1 MNATLTPATAPDPD
15 PTTVAADAPTPR
27 QQAGA
32 VGMISGGHFCSHF
45 YNLSLPPLF
54 PFIKAEFG
62 ISYAALG
69 LIWTTYF
76 LATSV
81 VQMPVGMLV
90 DRIGAR
96 RMLFAGLLLMSGSVA
111 LAGLTNS
118 YWMLLA
124 MYFVA
129 GIGNSVFHPAD
140 FVILSAT
147 VPDHRMGR
155 AFSVHSFGGQAGSAA
170 APLILV
176 ALAVLWD
183 WRVALVA
190 TGMIGVAFS
199 FAMYC
204 CRGTMRED
212 SARGQ
217 RKKPGGSQWRD
228 TWQALTSRTIMAYFI
243 FFMISSCAGTAII
256 SFAVVVLADL
266 YAADPTFANGVL
278 TAHLIAAAAGVV
290 AGGFLADATRR
301 HDLVLIVCM
310 AVAAVG
316 MAAAASAG
324 VTLLIAAA
332 GVTLA
337 GLMKGVI
344 SPSRDLLV
352 REAAPPGLLGSV
364 MAFVTIGFTIGNAAM
379 PVVAGW
385 LIDLGHPSWVFWM
398 AAAFS
403 LAGIATVFM
412 SRERRL

>member
-1 MNATLTPATAPDPD
+1 MNATLTPATTEA
-15 PTTVAADAPTPR
+15 AADTPTPR

-76 LATSV
+76 VATAV

-96 RMLFAGLLLMSGSVA
+96 RMLFAGMLLISGSVA
-111 LAGLTNS
+111 LAGLTTS

-124 MYFVA
+124 LYFAA

-176 ALAVLWD
+176 ALAIMWD
-183 WRVALVA
+183 WRVALVS
-190 TGMIGVAFS
+190 TGLAGIAFS
-199 FAMYC
+199 FAMIG
-204 CRGTMRED
+204 CRSTMRENTAD
-212 SARGQ
+212 GVRRG
-217 RKKPGGSQWRD
+217 GAGAQWRD
-228 TWQALTSRTIMAYFI
+228 TWRALTSRTIMAYFL
-243 FFMISSCAGTAII
+243 FFMISSLAGTAII
-256 SFAVVVLADL
+256 SFAVVVLANL

-278 TAHLIAAAAGVV
+278 SAHLIAAAAGVV

-310 AVAAVG
+310 LIAAIG
-316 MAAAASAG
+316 MGLAASGG
-324 VTLLIAAA
+324 VTLLIAAG

-364 MAFVTIGFTIGNAAM
+364 MAFVTIGFTIGNASM

-385 LIDLGHPSWVFWM
+385 MLDLGHPSWVFWM
-398 AAAFS
+398 AAVFS